1 MPRYRHRGREE
12 EEEEER
18 SISGRDIHHG
28 STKSS
33 RKRTQRLQAKVQRL
47 QAKVRARMHRRISRL
62 SAATTSAG
70 SKQGSEF
77 KPSKNRKRKQKKSK
91 SAEDSKQNL
100 PQDICWIPARIQDF
114 NLVNYWATL
123 LHKRAENTPEMDKQ
137 RAELLLHG
145 NKLAAPRATNAIKR
159 YYKYRLPGFK
169 WPKKNTMLM
178 KNSSTDPQ
186 MVNPDLQSQYP
197 ELTVDSHDVASAS
210 ATSLPSDMEQQG
222 APAMAQAMKKSMVN
236 NTTQTDGAIT
246 VTLSF

>member
-1 MPRYRHRGREE
+1 
-12 EEEEER
+12 
-18 SISGRDIHHG
+18 
-28 STKSS
+28 
-33 RKRTQRLQAKVQRL
+33 
-47 QAKVRARMHRRISRL
+47 MHRRISRL

-77 KPSKNRKRKQKKSK
+77 KPSKDRKRKQKKSK

-114 NLVNYWATL
+114 NLVNYWAAL
-123 LHKRAENTPEMDKQ
+123 LQRKAEDTPEMDKQ

-159 YYKYRLPGFK
+159 YYKYRLPGFN
-169 WPKKNTMLM
+169 WPKKNTRLM
-178 KNSSTDPQ
+178 KTSSTDPQ
-186 MVNPDLQSQYP
+186 TVNPDLQGQSP
-197 ELTVDSHDVASAS
+197 ELVMDSHDSATAS
-210 ATSLPSDMEQQG
+210 ATSLPSDLEQQG
-222 APAMAQAMKKSMVN
+222 SSAMVQAMKMSMVD